1 MVAPKP
7 ATHRIIVMPFDAAQ
21 IAQILIDYR
30 GALEWLTVVVA
41 IIIFVS
47 SVDDFFIDA
56 YYWVRR
62 ALRRVFIRTRHPP
75 LPLSKLTEK
84 PEQPI
89 AIMVPAWKES
99 DVIAAM
105 LWTNSELIRYRNYHF
120 FVGAYQN
127 DPATAAEV
135 AKVAAHYPNVHC
147 VTVPQDG
154 PTCKADCLNTII
166 AGIHA
171 YERENGI
178 EFAGIAMHD
187 AEDIIHPLELRFF
200 NFLIGR
206 KDLIQLPIFSL
217 RCPPT
222 AIVAGTYMDEFAE
235 WHSKDLVVRESMTGT
250 VPCAGV
256 AACFSRR
263 AINALSEE
271 TGGAPFNTS
280 TLTEDYDIAFRLK
293 KLGMKEVFVRFPV
306 KQAVEAK
313 RGGGLEVIDR
323 EGPIATK
330 EYFPSAFVAAYR
342 QRARWILGIAFHG
355 WKSIGWRASWP
366 GRYFL
371 LRDRKTIVTSPSNM
385 IAMFLVVQFL
395 LVEAALPFLSEVP
408 RVPTIFET
416 SAAMQT
422 LLAINFAFLLL
433 RLFHRVFFTASIYG
447 ALHGALAIPRLL
459 VSNFI
464 NYFAVSRAIGVYIDS
479 MLTGRKI
486 VWDKT
491 AHTFPI
497 GHGSVVAPSIPGQP
511 EGHQMPTATAN

>member
-1 MVAPKP
+1 M
-7 ATHRIIVMPFDAAQ
+7 TIDTAQ
-21 IAQILIDYR
+21 IAQILLDYR
-30 GALEWLTVVVA
+30 GALEWLTVAVA
-41 IIIFVS
+41 IIIVIS
-47 SVDDFFIDA
+47 STDDFFIDV
-56 YYWVRR
+56 YYWIRRMRRRLFVRPK
-62 ALRRVFIRTRHPP
+62 FPP
-75 LPLSKLTEK
+75 LPLAKLAEK
-84 PEQPI
+84 PEQPL

-105 LWTNSELIRYRNYHF
+105 LWTNTELIRYRNYHF
-120 FVGAYQN
+120 FVGTYQN

-147 VTVPQDG
+147 VTVPNDG

-166 AGIHA
+166 AGIHDF
-171 YERENGI
+171 EREHGT

-200 NFLIGR
+200 NFLIDR

-235 WHSKDLVVRESMTGT
+235 WHTKDLVVRESMTGT

-306 KQAVEAK
+306 QEAVEAK
-313 RGGGLEVIDR
+313 HGGGLELVDR
-323 EGPIATK
+323 LGPIATK

-371 LRDRKTIVTSPSNM
+371 LRDRKTILTSPANM

-395 LVEAALPFLSEVP
+395 LVEAALQFFPGAQ
-408 RVPTIFET
+408 RIPTIFET

-422 LLAINFAFLLL
+422 LMAINFGFLIL
-433 RLFHRVFFTASIYG
+433 RLFHRVFFTTHIYG
-447 ALHGALAIPRLL
+447 AVHGMLAIPRLL
-459 VSNFI
+459 VSNLV

-479 MLTGRKI
+479 QLTGRKI

-491 AHTFPI
+491 THTFPT
-497 GHGSVVAPSIPGQP
+497 GHGSVVAPKPAAQP
-511 EGHQMPTATAN
+511 EGHQMPTATAH

>member
-1 MVAPKP
+1 
-7 ATHRIIVMPFDAAQ
+7 MPFDAASF
-21 IAQILIDYR
+21 AQILLDYR
-30 GALEWLTVVVA
+30 GALEWLTVAVA
-41 IIIFVS
+41 IVIFVS
-47 SVDDFFIDA
+47 SADDFFIDA
-56 YYWVRR
+56 YYWIRR
-62 ALRRVFIRTRHPP
+62 ARRRLFVRPKSPP
-75 LPLSKLTEK
+75 LPLEKLAEK
-84 PEQPI
+84 PEQPL

-105 LWTNSELIRYRNYHF
+105 LWTNAELIRYRNYHF
-120 FVGAYQN
+120 FVGTYQN

-135 AKVAAHYPNVHC
+135 AKVAAHNPNVHC
-147 VTVPQDG
+147 VTVPRDG

-166 AGIHA
+166 AGIHD
-171 YERENGI
+171 YERANGV

-200 NFLIGR
+200 NYLIDR

-217 RCPPT
+217 RCPPS

-263 AINALSEE
+263 AMRALSDE

-306 KQAVEAK
+306 KEAVDTK
-313 RGGGLEVIDR
+313 RGGGLQVVDR
-323 EGPIATK
+323 QGPIATK

-355 WKSIGWRASWP
+355 WKAIGWRASWP

-371 LRDRKTIVTSPSNM
+371 LRDRKTIVTSPANM
-385 IAMFLVVQFL
+385 VAMFLALHFL
-395 LVEAALPFLSEVP
+395 LVEAALAFFPSAP
-408 RVPTIFET
+408 RVATIFET
-416 SAAMQT
+416 SPTMQ
-422 LLAINFAFLLL
+422 LLLLVNLGFLLL
-433 RLFHRVFFTASIYG
+433 RLFHRVFFTAHIYG
-447 ALHGALAIPRLL
+447 SLHGLLAIPLL
-459 VSNFI
+459 GVAK
-464 NYFAVSRAIGVYIDS
+464 AVFVTAQPAGA
-479 MLTGRKI
+479 TKGRRR
-486 VWDKT
+486 WWRR
-491 AHTFPI
+491 
-497 GHGSVVAPSIPGQP
+497 
-511 EGHQMPTATAN
+511 PTAPGSR

>member
-1 MVAPKP
+1 MS
-7 ATHRIIVMPFDAAQ
+7 FDAALL
-21 IAQILIDYR
+21 AQILLDYR
-30 GALEWLTVVVA
+30 GALEWLTVAVA
-41 IIIFVS
+41 IVIFVS
-47 SVDDFFIDA
+47 SADDFFIDA
-56 YYWVRR
+56 YYWIR
-62 ALRRVFIRTRHPP
+62 RTRRRLFVRPKYPP
-75 LPLSKLTEK
+75 LPLEKLAEK
-84 PEQPI
+84 PEKPL

-99 DVIAAM
+99 EVIAAM
-105 LWTNSELIRYRNYHF
+105 LWTNTELIRYRNYHF

-147 VTVPQDG
+147 VTVPHDG

-166 AGIHA
+166 AGIHE

-200 NFLIGR
+200 NYLIDR

-263 AINALSEE
+263 AIRALSDE

-306 KQAVEAK
+306 KQAVEA
-313 RGGGLEVIDR
+313 RREGGLEVVDQHA
-323 EGPIATK
+323 PIAAK

-371 LRDRKTIVTSPSNM
+371 LRDRKTLITSPANM
-385 IAMFLVVQFL
+385 IAMFLIVQFL
-395 LVEAALPFLSEVP
+395 LVEGALRLFANLPHVA
-408 RVPTIFET
+408 TIFET
-416 SAAMQT
+416 SPTMQT
-422 LLAINFAFLLL
+422 LLLINFGFLLL
-433 RLFHRVFFTASIYG
+433 RLFHRVYFTTSIYG
-447 ALHGALAIPRLL
+447 AAHGALSIPRLF
-459 VSNFI
+459 VSNLI
-464 NYFAVSRAIGVYIDS
+464 NYFAVSRAIGVYVDS
-479 MLTGRKI
+479 AITGRKI

-491 AHTFPI
+491 VHTFPTS
-497 GHGSVVAPSIPGQP
+497 HGAVVAPAQP
-511 EGHQMPTATAN
+511 APSDPIQTAAAKGLPVPAATAH